1 MAKSRAE
8 WDKKKDREMA
18 LPVLGLV
25 RADELFIAREST
37 PRTGASTTGRSRLPL
52 LCLTRLLIEAT
63 LLEILE
69 KAGADELPTEL
80 LESPVQ
86 AVVFA
91 ERYFDH
97 ELITNPF
104 D

>member
-1 MAKSRAE
+1 MKKPGDYWSPGSVSDSSVDLAFAGKSASRTCA
-8 WDKKKDREMA
+8 
-18 LPVLGLV
+18 P
-25 RADELFIAREST
+25 ST
-37 PRTGASTTGRSRLPL
+37 GCRRLPL
-52 LCLTRLLIEAT
+52 LRLTRFLIEAT